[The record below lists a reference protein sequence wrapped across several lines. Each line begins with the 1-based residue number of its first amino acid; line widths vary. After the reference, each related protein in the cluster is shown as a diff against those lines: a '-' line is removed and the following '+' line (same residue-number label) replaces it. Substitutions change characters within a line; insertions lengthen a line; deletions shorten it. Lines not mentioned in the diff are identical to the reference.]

1 MFVDYA
7 EEVEFGKDQEVIK
20 EGDGS
25 GDETMYF
32 YIVKSGRCKF
42 TQKGQGDI
50 GGCGP
55 GDSFGELALLSNC
68 PRAATVTATEKCKM
82 YQVDRSTFRFM
93 MKEAAI
99 HQTEEVM
106 EFLQKLDILANLD
119 DAQMEVVASAV
130 IAQDFRAGEKVF
142 SEGDEGNIFYMIQSG
157 SVAVRTIKPGMD
169 DVRIMAGNYFGDAA
183 LTTGEARNAT
193 IECVE
198 PCRLL
203 LLSREDFDKVSASVG
218 EKFDAKHNE
227 RMINSVEFLSTIKKA
242 DRDHLMEQ
250 MEEKEYSP
258 ETTILDERKEDSKFY
273 IIKSG
278 EVSMNSAGASKEIQT
293 LMAGD
298 YFNIQT
304 LLPSGDGERLWPTC
318 IAKDKVTCFVFE
330 REVMMKVAKMQSLA
344 KDAYDARMN
353 MIAAAKQK
361 KIPFKQLKV
370 VAPLGQGSFGR
381 VKLVQDKKN
390 KKNIFALKSL
400 HKEEIVRYAQQTN
413 TLNEKNIMMVCNH
426 PFILQLHNTYKDSHR
441 LYFLLEFCN
450 GGELFSR
457 LHTTTKDGCDEKRD
471 AKFYCGCVAHA
482 LSYML
487 DRNIMYRDLKP
498 ENMLIDEGG
507 YIKVGVR
514 C

>member
-142 SEGDEGNIFYMIQSG
+142 SEGDEGNIFYMMQSG
-157 SVAVRTIKPGMD
+157 SVAVRTDKPGMD

-203 LLSREDFDKVSASVG
+203 LLSREDFDK
-218 EKFDAKHNE
+218 DLNH
-227 RMINSVEFLSTIKKA
+227 
-242 DRDHLMEQ
+242 
-250 MEEKEYSP
+250 
-258 ETTILDERKEDSKFY
+258 
-273 IIKSG
+273 
-278 EVSMNSAGASKEIQT
+278 
-293 LMAGD
+293 
-298 YFNIQT
+298 
-304 LLPSGDGERLWPTC
+304 
-318 IAKDKVTCFVFE
+318 
-330 REVMMKVAKMQSLA
+330 
-344 KDAYDARMN
+344 
-353 MIAAAKQK
+353 
-361 KIPFKQLKV
+361 FK
-370 VAPLGQGSFGR
+370 
-381 VKLVQDKKN
+381 
-390 KKNIFALKSL
+390 
-400 HKEEIVRYAQQTN
+400 
-413 TLNEKNIMMVCNH
+413 
-426 PFILQLHNTYKDSHR
+426 
-441 LYFLLEFCN
+441 
-450 GGELFSR
+450 
-457 LHTTTKDGCDEKRD
+457 
-471 AKFYCGCVAHA
+471 
-482 LSYML
+482 
-487 DRNIMYRDLKP
+487 
-498 ENMLIDEGG
+498 
-507 YIKVGVR
+507 YIKR
-514 C
+514 